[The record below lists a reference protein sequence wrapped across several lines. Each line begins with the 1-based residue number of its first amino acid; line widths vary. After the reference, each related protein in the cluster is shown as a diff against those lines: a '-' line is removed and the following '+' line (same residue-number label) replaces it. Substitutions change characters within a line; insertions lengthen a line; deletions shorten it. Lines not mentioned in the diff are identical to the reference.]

1 MCECTMNKWSTKLY
15 LYHCLSHFPSHGHQ
29 LGLQKQMFR
38 ENLRHKM
45 FINPCEGKGKEAEL
59 SREEPNCKEG
69 PAKPQSGSRESGA
82 HMGHPGNHQGLRQ
95 LGLCSPTLLGYQS
108 GAAPRRAASKE
119 AALQPRQTLKE
130 HSPSGGHLDF
140 PWRRSGWRNSTC
152 TKLKVKPRSLA
163 SKSYT
168 IRDPIAS
175 LTSPPASCSPTGLLA
190 KQAPT

>member
-1 MCECTMNKWSTKLY
+1 MDLKARPKASSSVLTTLLNYLINSFSPGSEQRRGVCVGVGVGMWAGGGGVHMCECTVNKWSTKLY

-82 HMGHPGNHQGLRQ
+82 HMGHPGNHQGLSSWAFFHPPCSVIGLGLPHEGQPQKRQ
-95 LGLCSPTLLGYQS
+95 LCSQGRP
-108 GAAPRRAASKE
+108 
-119 AALQPRQTLKE
+119 
-130 HSPSGGHLDF
+130 
-140 PWRRSGWRNSTC
+140 
-152 TKLKVKPRSLA
+152 
-163 SKSYT
+163 
-168 IRDPIAS
+168 
-175 LTSPPASCSPTGLLA
+175 
-190 KQAPT
+190 